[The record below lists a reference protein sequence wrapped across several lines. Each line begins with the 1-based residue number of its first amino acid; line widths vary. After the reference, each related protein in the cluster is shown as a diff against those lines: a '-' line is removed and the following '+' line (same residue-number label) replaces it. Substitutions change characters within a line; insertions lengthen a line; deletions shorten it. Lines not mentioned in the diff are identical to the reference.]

1 MSSTEPQKQGRIKQ
15 YIQTYRVAKRTDPRI
30 GLWTLLWFVLG
41 AAVGAGMFWLLPP
54 RDTSV
59 VKIVIM
65 VVSGLMFGLMTGL
78 IIFSRRAQKAAFQ
91 QMEGRPGAA
100 LAALSVLRRGWI
112 TEETPIA
119 FNKQQDMVHRVVG
132 PPGVILIGEGNA
144 HRLKTLLTGERRRH
158 ERVASEIPVH
168 ELVVGN
174 DEGQVPLAKLS
185 GVVMKLPKSVKP
197 ADITDLRNRLKAIDA
212 SRPAI
217 PLPKGPVPTSM
228 KGLRQGMKGR

>member
-1 MSSTEPQKQGRIKQ
+1 MSSTEPEKQGRIKQ
-15 YIQTYRVAKRTDPRI
+15 IFRSYQVAKRTDPRI

-41 AAVGAGMFWLLPP
+41 AAVGAGLFWVLPP
-54 RDTSV
+54 RDASV
-59 VKIVIM
+59 VKIVI
-65 VVSGLMFGLMTGL
+65 VVISALMFGLLAGL

-132 PPGVILIGEGNA
+132 PPGIVLVGEGNA
-144 HRLKTLLTGERRRH
+144 HRLKTLLNAERRRH

-168 ELVVGN
+168 EVVVGN
-174 DEGQVPLAKLS
+174 EEGQVPLAKLS
-185 GVVMKLPKSVKP
+185 GIVMKLPKAVKP